1 MRMFEKRVS
10 FVDMLFL
17 VFEKSDKQRNC
28 GRNFQIR
35 KYAFF
40 SI

>member
-1 MRMFEKRVS
+1 MFEKRVS
-10 FVDMLFL
+10 FVGMLFL
-17 VFEKSDKQRNC
+17 VFEKSNEQRSC